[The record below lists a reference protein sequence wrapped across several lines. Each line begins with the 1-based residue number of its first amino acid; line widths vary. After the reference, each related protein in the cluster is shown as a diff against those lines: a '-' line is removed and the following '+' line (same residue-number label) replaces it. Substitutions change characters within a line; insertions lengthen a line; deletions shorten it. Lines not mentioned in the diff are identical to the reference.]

1 MARINDALWD
11 LREAYRAE
19 PNPARKQKLQD
30 EYDRALAAVL
40 DLTDK
45 TLGENTAAYKR
56 AVDGLDESV
65 AALRKAKKELGDVAA
80 AINKVAKAVDVM
92 VKVARQVAA
101 G

>member
-1 MARINDALWD
+1 MSRINDALWD
-11 LREAYRAE
+11 LRETYRAE
-19 PNPARKQKLQD
+19 PNPERKQQLQA

-45 TLGENTAAYKR
+45 TLGDNTAAYGK
-56 AVDGLDESV
+56 AVDGLDESI

-80 AINKVAKAVDVM
+80 AINKVAKAVDVI
-92 VKVARQVAA
+92 VKVARQVLA